1 MNLEKYLISILK
13 NDLKGYD
20 SYLVGESILKYI
32 LGKPIEEYLVIT
44 SAPLFSFSTAKKK
57 SSNQIELTKYPKKIL
72 IQLNTT
78 KEEYLQKCQFSYET
92 LLFHIERGIID
103 SMGAIL
109 DIQRKVIRS
118 VKLNFDPIQA
128 TKILYLC
135 ESFHFQ
141 IEEDIRL
148 RIYHLPSIQKVID
161 RKQFFKEFQKIL
173 LLDTGIKILKEYQS
187 FFQAYIPLEEPTLE
201 VLRYTSTTFIL
212 RLLALLW
219 YRDKNG
225 INLFFSEYGIEDQYF
240 DSVQTVLFYRDYDLT
255 IKPSKQLFE
264 QLGKDIFLWLSLKRA
279 EALSL
284 GQLEKIRL
292 YDEAEKNKN

>member
-57 SSNQIELTKYPKKIL
+57 SSNQIELTKYPKKIV

-103 SMGAIL
+103 SMGAIF

-219 YRDKNG
+219 YRDKNE